1 MEKVGREVAAD
12 LVKAG
17 LTYQAMSKRLQ
28 ELYPHIRL
36 GQSWKTVRNYCVS
49 NGLRT
54 AQAILTDEELDESV
68 ARALA
73 KVSFGN
79 ICVLQSSL
87 KLWDSW

>member
-1 MEKVGREVAAD
+1 MEHVGREVAAD

-36 GQSWKTVRNYCVS
+36 GLSWKTVRNYCVS

-54 AQAILTDEELDESV
+54 AQADEELDESV

-73 KVSFGN
+73 KVSFACFN
-79 ICVLQSSL
+79 RV
-87 KLWDSW
+87 